1 MPDEVKIAKIAG
13 EIAVVEARLIAAR
26 HLRLTDRVRL
36 LDIKKRRLGGVSPV
50 PGINPGTHRIGSG
63 IVSGSLDPRRL
74 RPTATGTGLLVVVP
88 SPCCPSSFC
97 PQH

>member
-36 LDIKKRRLGGVSPV
+36 LDIKKRRLELRLAKLKAGG
-50 PGINPGTHRIGSG
+50 
-63 IVSGSLDPRRL
+63 
-74 RPTATGTGLLVVVP
+74 
-88 SPCCPSSFC
+88 
-97 PQH
+97 